1 MAWALTRAPN
11 SLAVRYGG
19 DNRIMNSK
27 ARDLHFSSLLVDC
40 HADSP
45 DRMVD
50 QGEDLGRGGEQGHID
65 LPRMREGGL
74 DAVFFSAWIR
84 PELIPEKQCIQRVL
98 QDIDAVKRL
107 CSSYPDE
114 IELATTAGDIRRI
127 VSAGKLAAILC
138 VEGGHAIEDDLA
150 VLRQFYDLGVRYM
163 TLTWSNNNNWA
174 DGCLDTPKHN
184 GLTPFGVEV
193 VQEMNRMGMMVDI
206 SHVSEKTFW
215 DALKAS
221 SKPVIASHSSARAIC
236 DHPRNLRDE
245 QIKAVADGGGVVCV
259 TFVPAFISEDVRIAN
274 DGLREKHQLEEKS
287 LEDEHAGDEAGLKR
301 AKEALKAK
309 FDEQVKQLPTPDLGV
324 IVDHIEHM
332 IDVAGSNHVGLGSD
346 FDGVLSLPVG
356 MEDCSKLPALTA
368 ELLRRGQSDD
378 TVQKVLGGN
387 LLRVMGEIMGPTT
400 WQPT

>member
-1 MAWALTRAPN
+1 MKT
-11 SLAVRYGG
+11 S
-19 DNRIMNSK
+19 
-27 ARDLHFSSLLVDC
+27 ARDLHFSSLVVDC

-50 QGEDLGRGGEQGHID
+50 HGEDLGLGGPQGHID

-84 PELIPEKQCIQRVL
+84 PELIPEKRCIQRVL

-107 CSSYPDE
+107 CVGYPDE

-138 VEGGHAIEDDLA
+138 IEGGHAIEDDLA
-150 VLRQFYDLGVRYM
+150 VLRQFYELGVRYM

-193 VQEMNRMGMMVDI
+193 VHEMNRLGMMVDI

-221 SKPVIASHSSARAIC
+221 SRPVIASHSSARAIC

-259 TFVPAFISEDVRIAN
+259 TFVPAFISEDNRIAN
-274 DGLREKHQLEEKS
+274 DALRDKNQLEEKS
-287 LEDEHAGDEAGLKR
+287 LEVEHAGDEQALKR
-301 AKEALKAK
+301 ARDVLKAK
-309 FDEQVKQLPTPDLGV
+309 FDEQVRRTPAPGLDV
-324 IVDHIEHM
+324 IADHIEHM
-332 IDVAGSNHVGLGSD
+332 LGVAGPDHVGIGSD
-346 FDGVLSLPVG
+346 FDGVVSLPVG
-356 MEDCSKLPALTA
+356 MEDCSKLPALTE
-368 ELLRRGQSDD
+368 ELLRRGQSEE
-378 TVQKVLGGN
+378 TVGKVLGGN
-387 LLRVMGEIMGPTT
+387 LIRVMEEIVGS
-400 WQPT
+400 